1 MPGEPPPVSNPAKP
15 LFPDGLT
22 KADLAAYYWRI
33 ADNMLPHV
41 RGRPVHMQR
50 FPDGI
55 GGVEI
60 QQKQAP
66 DYFPAFVERVE
77 VPRRRGGSI
86 TQPLIENPETL
97 VYLAD
102 QACITVHL
110 MLSRRGALDHPDQLI
125 FDLDPPD
132 GDLRAARQAA
142 RDIRELL
149 DQVGLAAYLKTT
161 GSRGYHVL
169 SPLDGTATFEDTR
182 AFARD
187 LAGRLAERRPRLY
200 TVETRIAKRHGRLYL
215 DTARNGYAQTAVA
228 PYAVRGLPDAPVAA
242 PLEWDELGR
251 VKPGQFTVR
260 NLFRRLSR
268 RPDPWAGLEQHAGS
282 LAESHERLRRIA

>member
-1 MPGEPPPVSNPAKP
+1 MRPQVSNPDKP

-22 KADLAAYYWRI
+22 KAGLAEYYWRV
-33 ADNMLPHV
+33 AETMLPHV

-55 GGVEI
+55 GSPPI
-60 QQKQAP
+60 QQKQVP

-77 VPRRRGGSI
+77 VPRRRGGSV
-86 TQPLIENPETL
+86 TQAVIENPQTL
-97 VYLAD
+97 VYLVS
-102 QACITVHL
+102 QACITPHL
-110 MLSRRGALDHPDQLI
+110 MLSRRGALDRPDQVI

-132 GDLRAARQAA
+132 GELRAARRAA

-149 DQVGLAAYLKTT
+149 EQVGLAPYMKTT
-161 GSRGYHVL
+161 GSRGYHVV
-169 SPLDGTATFEDTR
+169 SPIDASVTFEQTR

-187 LAGRLAERRPRLY
+187 VAGRLAEQRPHAY
-200 TVETRIAKRHGRLYL
+200 TVEARIANRGGRLYL
-215 DTARNGYAQTAVA
+215 DTGRNGYAQTAVA
-228 PYAVRGLPDAPVAA
+228 PYAVRGLPGAPVAT

-251 VKPGQFTVR
+251 VRPGQFTVR

-268 RPDPWAGLEQHAGS
+268 RADPWAGMARRAGS
-282 LAESHERLRRIA
+282 LADAHERLRRLD